1 MWSQTWIE
9 EVFLRIFNL
18 QSRPGL
24 KKFFWESSIF
34 NPDLDWRSF
43 SENLQSS
50 IRHMQLIA
58 SSRYF
63 EGNQKWQEK
72 LQKCKNGGFW
82 GGTRQIDRYMY
93 TCMYVCMYVGIK
105 MNRIFNAD
113 TNCNN
118 YLHIHIYVYKMAPG
132 SNQQPWFAI
141 LNSNFEMYSVRV
153 RNVEVYTQNLTCC
166 NTRFYTSQK
175 YKKFRLIL
183 SCSDTTEKSIS
194 YIWYFELYD
203 VWRCV
208 MWRCVNVKMCE
219 CEWRCVNVSEDV
231 WMWAK
236 NCQ

>member
-1 MWSQTWIE
+1 
-9 EVFLRIFNL
+9 
-18 QSRPGL
+18 
-24 KKFFWESSIF
+24 
-34 NPDLDWRSF
+34 
-43 SENLQSS
+43 
-50 IRHMQLIA
+50 
-58 SSRYF
+58 
-63 EGNQKWQEK
+63 
-72 LQKCKNGGFW
+72 
-82 GGTRQIDRYMY
+82 
-93 TCMYVCMYVGIK
+93 

-118 YLHIHIYVYKMAPG
+118 YLHIHIHIYVYKMAPG

-203 VWRCV
+203 VWRCAKLYLV
-208 MWRCVNVKMCE
+208 IFWLYLISIFWLYLISKIASSIDWLEEKQKEVGNRPKNTGWISVDCITKDTLSTYNTWIQISRLQKIYHPH
-219 CEWRCVNVSEDV
+219 
-231 WMWAK
+231 WAK
-236 NCQ
+236 WLLENSFPLGAAYATTLRNTKPFITAIHFMQCP